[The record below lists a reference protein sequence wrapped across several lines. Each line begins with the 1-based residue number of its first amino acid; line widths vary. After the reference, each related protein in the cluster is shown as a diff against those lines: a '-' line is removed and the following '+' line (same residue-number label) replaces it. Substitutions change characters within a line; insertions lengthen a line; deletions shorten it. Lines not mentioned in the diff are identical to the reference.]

1 MNQFKRNGKNIIFNV
16 LEIETVFSGLCY
28 GILPINVSSN
38 PGERYIFKLD
48 TKIATTKDQVSTINL
63 QFSSKDL
70 YLDIVWKGLPGTETL
85 THEIKLDE
93 YEYMI
98 IFYKEIHYR
107 YIKNC
112 DKGNQTVF
120 QRFAK
125 SFVSNIHKYNCIN
138 VCVPIYLEPSLRT
151 IEHDLEY
158 CKNSKNYY
166 CMY

>member
-1 MNQFKRNGKNIIFNV
+1 M

-93 YEYMI
+93 NRSY
-98 IFYKEIHYR
+98 FR
-107 YIKNC
+107 
-112 DKGNQTVF
+112 
-120 QRFAK
+120 
-125 SFVSNIHKYNCIN
+125 
-138 VCVPIYLEPSLRT
+138 
-151 IEHDLEY
+151 
-158 CKNSKNYY
+158 
-166 CMY
+166 